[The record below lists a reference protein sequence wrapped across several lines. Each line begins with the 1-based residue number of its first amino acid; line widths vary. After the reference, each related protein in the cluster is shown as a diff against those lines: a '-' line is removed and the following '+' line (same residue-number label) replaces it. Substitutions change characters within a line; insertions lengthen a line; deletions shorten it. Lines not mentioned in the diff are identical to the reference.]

1 MKALLTGVPQN
12 KMILLDYHCENVELW
27 KEQSIFMISPIFGV
41 IWAISGKHNFDR

>member
-12 KMILLDYHCENVELW
+12 KMILLDYHCEMLNYG

-41 IWAISGKHNFDR
+41 IWAISGETRL